1 MMKHDARSPI
11 QIEHKDGRV
20 EIRCFERPEDERYL
34 CWVMPTQEAEDLAR
48 WWNDGGVD
56 LRAGDLPVADCRC
69 RSVAVSAHTVNR
81 IEVRSLDPQ
90 GRPSMIGYSLPRN
103 AVAAL
108 AAALSRGEAS
118 KPNAGKKGSRIC
130 SRKSS

>member
-1 MMKHDARSPI
+1 MKRDTRFSVR
-11 QIEHKDGRV
+11 IERKNGCI
-20 EIRCFERPEDERYL
+20 ELCCFAKPCDERYL

-48 WWNDGGVD
+48 WWDCGGAD
-56 LRAGDLPVADCRC
+56 LVAGDLPVADCRC
-69 RSVAVSAHTVNR
+69 RSVAVSAHTMNR
-81 IEVRSLDPQ
+81 IEVRGLDSR
-90 GRPSMIGYSLPRN
+90 GRPSMIGYSLPRD

-118 KPNAGKKGSRIC
+118 RPNAGKKGSRVC